1 MLWHLEKYKVASYD
15 DLPRDYLER
24 ATAEFDNF
32 GVDPINDKEESRLER
47 RIRLAVS
54 GESEAG

>member
-32 GVDPINDKEESRLER
+32 GVDPINDKEESRLAR
-47 RIRLAVS
+47 RIRRAVS
-54 GESEAG
+54 EDIGAG